1 MSLLDSP
8 NKDEGTPKS
17 DATWPA
23 QQTRVKA
30 GTREGGQHNAI
41 EAVGVIRLPQFLPS
55 DPDLWFTQINGLLHI
70 NRLTSD
76 VSKYYTVIT
85 ALDAETLRRVSDV
98 ARNPPNTGKYD
109 KLKRELIARFEL
121 FNKKPSQLLREMRD
135 LDGNNVSNEGLSTFW
150 LQRMP
155 NNVRCILSACKS
167 TDLQNLAEVADR
179 VVDNSPSHIVAST
192 TVPQDNEAN
201 CSALNI
207 SKQNT
212 FEARI
217 LALET
222 SFNQIIQK
230 LSGISVN
237 MAATMNQRHGSSAEP
252 VGERSRSRLRE
263 NAKVCYYHIRFGA
276 ASRKCQ
282 APCEFNKPTSIDATD
297 GSVEQDISIKEQRPY
312 IFESKNNLNFLIDS
326 GSVISFVP
334 LNIINTQHLLL
345 IAFSFL
351 QQMAQPFKLLVLE
364 ICH

>member
-1 MSLLDSP
+1 MPLLNSP

-17 DATWPA
+17 DATWSA
-23 QQTRVKA
+23 QQTQAEA

-55 DPDLWFTQINGLLHI
+55 DPDLWFTQIDGLLHI
-70 NRLTSD
+70 NRITSD

-85 ALDAETLRRVSDV
+85 ALDAETLRQVSDV
-98 ARNPPNTGKYD
+98 ARNPPDTGKYD
-109 KLKRELIARFEL
+109 KLKKELIARFSESKEKQLMKLLTGIEL

-135 LDGNNVSNEGLSTFW
+135 LAGNNVSKEALSTLW

-155 NNVRCILSACKS
+155 DNVRCILSACKS
-167 TDLQNLAEVADR
+167 TDLENLTEVADR
-179 VVDNSPSHIVAST
+179 IVDNSPSYIVAST
-192 TVPQDNEAN
+192 TIPQDNEAN

-212 FEARI
+212 FEARL

-230 LSGISVN
+230 LSEISVN
-237 MAATMNQRHGSSAEP
+237 MAATMNQRRSSSAERG
-252 VGERSRSRLRE
+252 GERSRSRLRE

-282 APCEFNKPTSIDATD
+282 APCEFNKPT
-297 GSVEQDISIKEQRPY
+297 
-312 IFESKNNLNFLIDS
+312 ES
-326 GSVISFVP
+326 
-334 LNIINTQHLLL
+334 TQGN
-345 IAFSFL
+345 
-351 QQMAQPFKLLVLE
+351 
-364 ICH
+364 